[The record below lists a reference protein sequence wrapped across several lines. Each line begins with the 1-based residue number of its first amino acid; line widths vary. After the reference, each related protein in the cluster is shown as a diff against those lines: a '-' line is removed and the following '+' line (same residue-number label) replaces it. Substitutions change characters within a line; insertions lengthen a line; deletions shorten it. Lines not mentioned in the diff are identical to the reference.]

1 LCKIIAVVH
10 KVLDGFSRL
19 SLAQKVLVVLF
30 ALLLWFLA
38 IFLISAA
45 IFRSMGSSGSE
56 QANTPSE
63 QANAERMHPNVDVKI
78 SSARWEGQKAVVMGS
93 WKGEVSSVRCDL
105 WEGSVSG
112 APTRWW
118 DRSVGTQMD
127 WSERTFTQ
135 EFVSARGSDNW
146 EPLDPLASYA
156 VKCRGLFAGDWV
168 TSDSTRVEG
177 KPTG

>member
-1 LCKIIAVVH
+1 LCKIIAVVQ
-10 KVLDGFSRL
+10 KVLDRFSRL
-19 SLAQKVLVVLF
+19 NLTQKVLVVLF

-38 IFLISAA
+38 IFLSSAA
-45 IFRSMGSSGSE
+45 IFRSMGSGGSE
-56 QANTPSE
+56 QANTPSK
-63 QANAERMHPNVDVKI
+63 QANAEGVQSNVDVKI
-78 SSARWEGQKAVVMGS
+78 SSARWEGQKAVVEGT
-93 WKGEVSSVRCDL
+93 WKGEVSSVHCDI

-118 DRSVGTQMD
+118 DRSVGVQMN
-127 WSERTFTQ
+127 WSERSFTQ

-146 EPLDPLASYA
+146 EPLDPLASY
-156 VKCRGLFAGDWV
+156 VVRCGGLFAGDWA